1 MGCARLVV
9 ACRMVALIEAR
20 RMGRSEVSF
29 PSPYARRASPL
40 PRPPCRGRLSW
51 SATERTT
58 MTAPSTDRQFP
69 KCTHCGEPYRPPRT
83 TAKEFPGTKPYGGR
97 GTCNPCYRELL
108 RGYPP
113 KALIDWT
120 VEHKCSSCGQK
131 MRPPRTSV
139 KDWPGTRLYSCQGK
153 CSSCAKEVRKTYPT
167 VRELAAMGHPC
178 IEPCPLPSSK
188 RSNIW

>member
-1 MGCARLVV
+1 M
-9 ACRMVALIEAR
+9 
-20 RMGRSEVSF
+20 
-29 PSPYARRASPL
+29 ASNPE
-40 PRPPCRGRLSW
+40 
-51 SATERTT
+51 ERT
-58 MTAPSTDRQFP
+58 FP

-83 TAKEFPGTKPYGGR
+83 TAKEYPGTKPYGGR

-108 RGYPP
+108 CGATP

-139 KDWPGTRLYSCQGK
+139 KDWPGTHLYSGQGK
-153 CSSCAKEVRKTYPT
+153 CSMCAKEVRKVYPT

-178 IEPCPLPSSK
+178 IEPCPLPSNK

>member
-1 MGCARLVV
+1 M
-9 ACRMVALIEAR
+9 CR
-20 RMGRSEVSF
+20 
-29 PSPYARRASPL
+29 
-40 PRPPCRGRLSW
+40 
-51 SATERTT
+51 SATERTI
-58 MTAPSTDRQFP
+58 MTTPNTDRQFP

-108 RGYPP
+108 RGHTP

-139 KDWPGTRLYSCQGK
+139 KDWPGTRLYSGQGK
-153 CSSCAKEVRKTYPT
+153 CSACAKEVRQAYPT
-167 VRELAAMGHPC
+167 VRELAEMGHPC

>member
-1 MGCARLVV
+1 
-9 ACRMVALIEAR
+9 
-20 RMGRSEVSF
+20 
-29 PSPYARRASPL
+29 
-40 PRPPCRGRLSW
+40 
-51 SATERTT
+51 
-58 MTAPSTDRQFP
+58 MTNPNTDRQFP

-97 GTCNPCYRELL
+97 GTCNACYRELL
-108 RGYPP
+108 RGCTP

-131 MRPPRTSV
+131 MRPPRSSV
-139 KDWPGTRLYSCQGK
+139 QDWPGARLYSGQGK
-153 CSSCAKEVRKTYPT
+153 CSACAKEVRETYPT

>member
-1 MGCARLVV
+1 
-9 ACRMVALIEAR
+9 
-20 RMGRSEVSF
+20 
-29 PSPYARRASPL
+29 
-40 PRPPCRGRLSW
+40 
-51 SATERTT
+51 
-58 MTAPSTDRQFP
+58 MTNPDTGRQFP

-97 GTCNPCYRELL
+97 GTCNPCYREIL
-108 RGYPP
+108 RGCTP

-131 MRPPRTSV
+131 MRPPRSSV
-139 KDWPGTRLYSCQGK
+139 KDWPGTRLYSGQGK
-153 CSSCAKEVRKTYPT
+153 CSTCAKEDRKVYPT
-167 VRELAAMGHPC
+167 VRELAEMGHPC

>member
-1 MGCARLVV
+1 MKFPFLLRMPGGPRLYLDPLAVV
-9 ACRMVALIEAR
+9 D
-20 RMGRSEVSF
+20 F
-29 PSPYARRASPL
+29 PGQ
-40 PRPPCRGRLSW
+40 PPKGS
-51 SATERTT
+51 T
-58 MTAPSTDRQFP
+58 MTDPGTDRQFP

-97 GTCNPCYRELL
+97 GTCNACYRELL
-108 RGYPP
+108 RGCTP

-139 KDWPGTRLYSCQGK
+139 KDWPGTHLYSGQGK
-153 CSSCAKEVRKTYPT
+153 CSACAKEVRETYPT

>member
-1 MGCARLVV
+1 MKFPFLLRMPGGPRLYPEPLAVV
-9 ACRMVALIEAR
+9 ECL
-20 RMGRSEVSF
+20 GQ
-29 PSPYARRASPL
+29 
-40 PRPPCRGRLSW
+40 PPKGS
-51 SATERTT
+51 T
-58 MTAPSTDRQFP
+58 MTNPNTDRQFP

-97 GTCNPCYRELL
+97 GTCNACYRELL
-108 RGYPP
+108 RGHTP

-131 MRPPRTSV
+131 MRPPRSSV
-139 KDWPGTRLYSCQGK
+139 KDWPGTRLYSGQGK
-153 CSSCAKEVRKTYPT
+153 CSACAKEVRKTYPT
-167 VRELAAMGHPC
+167 VRELAEMGHPC